1 MASQEPIL
9 DRPGACISLR
19 NDDCNVQ
26 DVKVHTCTG
35 RKANEAR
42 ECSPYHTMVYPY
54 GVHALPGQYLITPA
68 CRFIPKLREA
78 YVRLKET
85 GVAFE
90 VVLCSSDTS
99 AEAFSTQL
107 AAMPAWAALPFGS
120 PRIQELAARF
130 SVPTNL

>member
-1 MASQEPIL
+1 M
-9 DRPGACISLR
+9 
-19 NDDCNVQ
+19 
-26 DVKVHTCTG
+26 
-35 RKANEAR
+35 
-42 ECSPYHTMVYPY
+42 
-54 GVHALPGQYLITPA
+54 
-68 CRFIPKLREA
+68 
-78 YVRLKET
+78 RLKET

-130 SVPTNL
+130 SVPQNL